1 MRTLEID
8 GTRFS
13 DFLGFVEEVSR
24 QLLDHHWAGNLD
36 AFNDILSEGYDIVW
50 FRSDLSRKRL
60 GHDAMAAH
68 LESVLTSCHPSN
80 RREVRRELRA
90 ARRGEGPTLFDMLV
104 EIIEPHSRLELA

>member
-1 MRTLEID
+1 MRTLKID

-24 QLLDHHWAGNLD
+24 QLLD
-36 AFNDILSEGYDIVW
+36 
-50 FRSDLSRKRL
+50 
-60 GHDAMAAH
+60 

-90 ARRGEGPTLFDMLV
+90 ARRGEGPTLFDLLV